1 MTLTK
6 NRLEWS
12 PSQLM
17 LMAEKNRW
25 WGKLTIQ
32 ITYKAGKQ
40 VHLTWAF
47 EHQSKIQVE
56 AIKLQ
61 GEK

>member
-1 MTLTK
+1 MA
-6 NRLEWS
+6 
-12 PSQLM
+12 
-17 LMAEKNRW
+17 MAEKNKW

-47 EHQSKIQVE
+47 EHQSKIQVKM
-56 AIKLQ
+56 IKLQ

>member
-1 MTLTK
+1 MTQ
-6 NRLEWS
+6 NRLKWN

-17 LMAEKNRW
+17 LMAEKNKW
-25 WGKLTIQ
+25 WGKLHLE

-40 VHLTWAF
+40 VSTKWDF
-47 EHQSKIQVE
+47 EHQSKTPIKM
-56 AIKLQ
+56 IKLQ

>member
-17 LMAEKNRW
+17 LMAEKNKW
-25 WGKLTIQ
+25 WGKLHLE
-32 ITYKAGKQ
+32 ITYKAGEQ
-40 VHLTWAF
+40 VSTRWSF
-47 EHQSKIQVE
+47 EHQSKIQIK

-61 GEK
+61 WEK